1 MSPLKLFWR
10 ISLDKVE
17 HVDEVGVVDVPA
29 LDAHDVRK
37 HVEVRA
43 RTHAAVE
50 DDPETERKRAR
61 SGTNRPAARRPFV
74 GEFVCFRLANMDVLA

>member
-1 MSPLKLFWR
+1 M
-10 ISLDKVE
+10 
-17 HVDEVGVVDVPA
+17 DEVGVVDVPA

-50 DDPETERKRAR
+50 DDPETEKSKVR
-61 SGTNRPAARRPFV
+61 N
-74 GEFVCFRLANMDVLA
+74 

>member
-1 MSPLKLFWR
+1 MSIFWQGVFSLQPASDCA
-10 ISLDKVE
+10 SLDKVE

-37 HVEVRA
+37 HVEVGA

-50 DDPETERKRAR
+50 DDPETEKMRR
-61 SGTNRPAARRPFV
+61 SR
-74 GEFVCFRLANMDVLA
+74 